1 MKEQKI
7 STHQFLNNFVDFF
20 AVTVR
25 DAIYLILVFV
35 LNDDN
40 EISLAFETENNRFQF
55 QKPMKSRCRHSK
67 QIPVSGKLH
76 PGQSQR
82 KNRQNCLKTDVCF
95 FLICSK
101 STHEWTTSDHE

>member
-1 MKEQKI
+1 MTI
-7 STHQFLNNFVDFF
+7 
-20 AVTVR
+20 R

-40 EISLAFETENNRFQF
+40 EISLAFEIGTDSFLF

-76 PGQSQR
+76 PDSHSEKIG
-82 KNRQNCLKTDVCF
+82 KIVEKLCLF
-95 FLICSK
+95 FAFSMLFMTK
-101 STHEWTTSDHE
+101 K

>member
-1 MKEQKI
+1 MNSDTFIILAVTFFVVNNIEKAKNKH
-7 STHQFLNNFVDFF
+7 SFLNNFADFF
-20 AVTVR
+20 AVTIR

-40 EISLAFETENNRFQF
+40 EISLAFEIGTNCFLF

-76 PGQSQR
+76 PG
-82 KNRQNCLKTDVCF
+82 
-95 FLICSK
+95 
-101 STHEWTTSDHE
+101 